1 MINKLTLI
9 LFIIL
14 CLEAG
19 MALTLLPWISFGSLN
34 DWGNNFIL
42 NYLSQLM
49 NLPALQQFVSSGW
62 MRGAVTALGLLN
74 LFIAFWE
81 IAHFNQSL
89 QYLDSKDA
97 QGPKDAAAR

>member
-1 MINKLTLI
+1 
-9 LFIIL
+9 
-14 CLEAG
+14 
-19 MALTLLPWISFGSLN
+19 
-34 DWGNNFIL
+34 
-42 NYLSQLM
+42 
-49 NLPALQQFVSSGW
+49 

-97 QGPKDAAAR
+97 QGPKDAAAK